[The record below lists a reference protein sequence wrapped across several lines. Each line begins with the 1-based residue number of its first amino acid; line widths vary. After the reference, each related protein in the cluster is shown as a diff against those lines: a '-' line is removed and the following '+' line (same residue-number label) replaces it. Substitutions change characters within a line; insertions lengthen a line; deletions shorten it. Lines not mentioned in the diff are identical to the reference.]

1 MEQVL
6 IFLWRCLMIK
16 VNGEL
21 MDAAGVNITGLLEL
35 INCPDNRVAVEVNE
49 VIVPKNSYDSTVLN
63 DGDSVE
69 VVRFVGGG

>member
-1 MEQVL
+1 
-6 IFLWRCLMIK
+6 MIK

-21 MDAAGVNITGLLEL
+21 MDAAGITVTKLLSL
-35 INCPDNRVAVEVNE
+35 INCSDNRVAVEINE
-49 VIVPKNSYDSTVLN
+49 IIIPKKSYDSTILN

>member
-1 MEQVL
+1 
-6 IFLWRCLMIK
+6 MIK

-21 MDAAGVNITGLLEL
+21 MDKAGITVTELLSL
-35 INCPDNRVAVEVNE
+35 INCSDNRVAVEINE
-49 VIVPKNSYDSTVLN
+49 IIIPKKSYDSTILS